1 MATVHEIVKGL
12 SQVVANSYDGALDE
26 NGDPVVV
33 GGLNREEGDKILD
46 SRVIDGFKIRVQDNQ
61 MILSYQSEVMLSETH
76 EKDFEDNVKN
86 TLNDVLKFIK
96 KEYKK
101 VTGESISLKQV
112 GEPDIQ
118 CEYISRVRSTVRA
131 VDIYE
136 IKGVKSQQEEK
147 KLDNSIKDWLKLGKG
162 GKYESVPK

>member
-12 SQVVANSYDGALDE
+12 SQVVANSYDGALDDE
-26 NGDPVVV
+26 GKPVEV
-33 GGLNREEGDKILD
+33 GGLKREEGDKILD
-46 SRVIDGFKIRVQDNQ
+46 SRVIDGFKIRVQDNK
-61 MILSYQSEVMLSETH
+61 MILTYQSEIMLNDAH
-76 EKDFEDNVKN
+76 DKNFEDDVAE
-86 TLNDVLKFIK
+86 TLNDVVKFIK

-112 GEPDIQ
+112 GKPDIQ
-118 CEYISRVRSTVRA
+118 VEYISRVRSTVRA